1 MRHPVHLALRL
12 LIISTT
18 HAAAGREGWNIMV
31 AELQGGRS
39 PWGAGPARAAPSEAV
54 PAAVDRAGAGPI
66 LIVLHQEH
74 STPGRVGRLLR
85 AMGHT
90 LDIRRPRFGDALPDT
105 MAEHAGAVIFGGP
118 MSANDPDDWVKTEID
133 WVEIALRE
141 SAPLLGI
148 CLGAQMIARHLGQT
162 VSPHPD
168 GHVEVGYYPI
178 SPTEAGHRL
187 LDEPFPSWVYHWHR
201 EGFCLPAGSTSLASG
216 TDFECQ
222 AFRYGVNAFGLQF
235 HPEVTY
241 AMMSRWIVHGAARA
255 TAKNAKPLHG
265 HRRDWFQHDAAV
277 ARWSGAFLAAWS
289 RGDLAS
295 SGTVPLA
302 SGPACAVPGGMNPV
316 GKARGPLVAAR

>member
-1 MRHPVHLALRL
+1 M
-12 LIISTT
+12 T
-18 HAAAGREGWNIMV
+18 
-31 AELQGGRS
+31 AELQEPRVS
-39 PWGAGPARAAPSEAV
+39 RGAAPARAARIEPV
-54 PAAVDRAGAGPI
+54 PAGVDRAGAGRI

-74 STPGRVGRLLR
+74 STPGRVGRSLR
-85 AMGHT
+85 QMGHT

-118 MSANDPDDWVKTEID
+118 MSANDPDAWVKTEID
-133 WVEIALRE
+133 WVEVALRE

-162 VSPHPD
+162 VGPHPD

-187 LDEPFPSWVYHWHR
+187 LAEPFPSWVYHWHR
-201 EGFCLPAGSTSLASG
+201 EGFCLPTGAISLASG

-222 AFRYGVNAFGLQF
+222 AFRYGRNAFGLQF

-255 TAKNAKPLHG
+255 AAKNAKPLHG

-277 ARWSGAFLAAWS
+277 ACWSSAFLAAWS
-289 RGDLAS
+289 RGALAS

-302 SGPACAVPGGMNPV
+302 PGPACAVPGGMNSA
-316 GKARGPLVAAR
+316 GEAQESLAAPR